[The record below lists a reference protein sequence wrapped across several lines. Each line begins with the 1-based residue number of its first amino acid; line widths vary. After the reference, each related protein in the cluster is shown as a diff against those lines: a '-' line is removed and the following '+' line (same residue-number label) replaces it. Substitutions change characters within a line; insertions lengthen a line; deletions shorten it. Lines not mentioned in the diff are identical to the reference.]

1 MNKLFQQIIKFGL
14 IGVIA
19 TLIDFVILT
28 TLTELFGVHY
38 LISAAFAF
46 LVANV
51 FNYLFSMRYVFQSRF
66 TKEERHKEFLLFVL
80 LSVFGLLFNQV
91 FMWLF
96 VEKVGLYYLV
106 GKVLATGF
114 VMLWNFISRKLWME

>member
-1 MNKLFQQIIKFGL
+1 MSKLFQQIIKFGL

-19 TLIDFVILT
+19 TLIDFAVLT
-28 TLTELFGVHY
+28 GLVEIFGVHY
-38 LISAAFAF
+38 LVSAAVGF

-51 FNYLFSMRYVFQSRF
+51 FNYLFSMRYVFESRF
-66 TKEERHKEFLLFVL
+66 TKEERNKEFLLFVL
-80 LSVFGLLFNQV
+80 LSVFGLAFNQL

-96 VEKVGLYYLV
+96 VEIVGLYYLI

-114 VMLWNFISRKLWME
+114 VMLWNFISRKLWIE